1 MSTLFDLV
9 ATDFDLDVE
18 AEVSVPDQP
27 RNGVT
32 YAYIYMGPNN
42 THSHEMITE

>member
-9 ATDFDLDVE
+9 ASDFNLDVE
-18 AEVSVPDQP
+18 AEVDAPVQP
-27 RNGVT
+27 RNAVT